1 MATWVVYWASPLP
14 PSTYWIFCKT
24 RIVILENDAKV
35 AIVPGEKNCIHSYHD
50 HLQSSWNK
58 KAIGYPSK
66 TEATQPGERN
76 ML

>member
-1 MATWVVYWASPLP
+1 M
-14 PSTYWIFCKT
+14 
-24 RIVILENDAKV
+24 ILENDAKV

-66 TEATQPGERN
+66 TEATQPGELQHVIDRN
-76 ML
+76 GGKIPKIET